1 MNEYKIHARGWI
13 ERHAQDISDWHQ
25 IIWRLAE
32 PAWREYRSA
41 AWYVD
46 RLRKEGFTVEEGS
59 AGMPTAFCAVWENG
73 KGGPTVGAYAEYDAT
88 PANSQEQ
95 VPYECPREGL
105 NRYAAGHTDPHSALG
120 MGSLAGVLAAKDA
133 MRRYGIPGRIKF
145 FGEPAEKMC
154 GSKPLHAANGYYD
167 DVDAFISFH
176 PSCRLSLC
184 NTVYWDIHCG
194 SSYGRVFTFEC
205 THPETWGEAHGRM
218 LMPLQQVVAR
228 APGALDAVC
237 LMYTTSRY
245 TNSSMLPRSGGWY
258 ISEAILVGGQAT
270 ADHLAPRL
278 GQIYYCWR
286 APTLEMQDRI
296 AEVLENNAKHVAA
309 ITHCEV
315 RGDWVQKNR
324 IGLPNHALARLAY
337 RNMELAGP
345 PQFGEEAQEFGRQ
358 ILRNLGHTPPER
370 PIMPECSELHDPLE
384 ADRALREGL
393 PPWQTHFMSD
403 DYVEYTWH
411 APTVR
416 LFIGRC
422 MVERPD
428 DAPEHVLP
436 MWVWNAMGGKREC
449 IDPTIFSAAR
459 TIGYTVLD
467 LMACPDELARAK
479 EEFAERTGGGIGGSR
494 WIAPLM
500 PVGAPAPV
508 HFRWPEYIST
518 PRGEQ
523 EWWIPQD
530 AR

>member
-245 TNSSMLPRSGGWY
+245 TNTSMLPRSGGWY

-270 ADHLAPRL
+270 ADHLARASGRFTTAGARPRWK
-278 GQIYYCWR
+278 CRTASRKSSRTTPSTWR
-286 APTLEMQDRI
+286 RSRTAKCAATGCRRTGSACRTTRWRGSPT
-296 AEVLENNAKHVAA
+296 A
-309 ITHCEV
+309 TWSW
-315 RGDWVQKNR
+315 RGR
-324 IGLPNHALARLAY
+324 R
-337 RNMELAGP
+337 
-345 PQFGEEAQEFGRQ
+345 
-358 ILRNLGHTPPER
+358 
-370 PIMPECSELHDPLE
+370 S
-384 ADRALREGL
+384 
-393 PPWQTHFMSD
+393 S
-403 DYVEYTWH
+403 
-411 APTVR
+411 
-416 LFIGRC
+416 
-422 MVERPD
+422 
-428 DAPEHVLP
+428 
-436 MWVWNAMGGKREC
+436 GKRRR
-449 IDPTIFSAAR
+449 SS
-459 TIGYTVLD
+459 
-467 LMACPDELARAK
+467 
-479 EEFAERTGGGIGGSR
+479 GGR
-494 WIAPLM
+494 
-500 PVGAPAPV
+500 
-508 HFRWPEYIST
+508 Y
-518 PRGEQ
+518 
-523 EWWIPQD
+523 
-530 AR
+530 

>member
-205 THPETWGEAHGRM
+205 THVYDQPLHQYLHVASLGRM
-218 LMPLQQVVAR
+218 VYQ
-228 APGALDAVC
+228 
-237 LMYTTSRY
+237 
-245 TNSSMLPRSGGWY
+245 
-258 ISEAILVGGQAT
+258 
-270 ADHLAPRL
+270 
-278 GQIYYCWR
+278 
-286 APTLEMQDRI
+286 
-296 AEVLENNAKHVAA
+296 
-309 ITHCEV
+309 
-315 RGDWVQKNR
+315 
-324 IGLPNHALARLAY
+324 
-337 RNMELAGP
+337 
-345 PQFGEEAQEFGRQ
+345 
-358 ILRNLGHTPPER
+358 
-370 PIMPECSELHDPLE
+370 
-384 ADRALREGL
+384 
-393 PPWQTHFMSD
+393 
-403 DYVEYTWH
+403 
-411 APTVR
+411 
-416 LFIGRC
+416 
-422 MVERPD
+422 
-428 DAPEHVLP
+428 
-436 MWVWNAMGGKREC
+436 
-449 IDPTIFSAAR
+449 
-459 TIGYTVLD
+459 
-467 LMACPDELARAK
+467 
-479 EEFAERTGGGIGGSR
+479 
-494 WIAPLM
+494 
-500 PVGAPAPV
+500 
-508 HFRWPEYIST
+508 
-518 PRGEQ
+518 
-523 EWWIPQD
+523 
-530 AR
+530 

>member
-1 MNEYKIHARGWI
+1 
-13 ERHAQDISDWHQ
+13 
-25 IIWRLAE
+25 
-32 PAWREYRSA
+32 
-41 AWYVD
+41 
-46 RLRKEGFTVEEGS
+46 
-59 AGMPTAFCAVWENG
+59 
-73 KGGPTVGAYAEYDAT
+73 
-88 PANSQEQ
+88 
-95 VPYECPREGL
+95 
-105 NRYAAGHTDPHSALG
+105 

-245 TNSSMLPRSGGWY
+245 TNTSMLPRSGGWY

-393 PPWQTHFMSD
+393 PAVADAFH
-403 DYVEYTWH
+403 
-411 APTVR
+411 VR
-416 LFIGRC
+416 RLRGVHVARAHGAAVHRAVHGRASGRC
-422 MVERPD
+422 AGARFAHVGVECDGRQTRMHRSHDFQRGADHRVYGSGPD
-428 DAPEHVLP
+428 GLP
-436 MWVWNAMGGKREC
+436 TNSHGPRRNSPNARAAA
-449 IDPTIFSAAR
+449 SAA
-459 TIGYTVLD
+459 
-467 LMACPDELARAK
+467 A
-479 EEFAERTGGGIGGSR
+479 GGSR
-494 WIAPLM
+494 
-500 PVGAPAPV
+500 
-508 HFRWPEYIST
+508 R
-518 PRGEQ
+518 
-523 EWWIPQD
+523 
-530 AR
+530 

>member
-1 MNEYKIHARGWI
+1 
-13 ERHAQDISDWHQ
+13 
-25 IIWRLAE
+25 
-32 PAWREYRSA
+32 
-41 AWYVD
+41 
-46 RLRKEGFTVEEGS
+46 
-59 AGMPTAFCAVWENG
+59 
-73 KGGPTVGAYAEYDAT
+73 
-88 PANSQEQ
+88 
-95 VPYECPREGL
+95 
-105 NRYAAGHTDPHSALG
+105 

-245 TNSSMLPRSGGWY
+245 TNTSMLPRSGGWY

-324 IGLPNHALARLAY
+324 IGRRTHALARLAY

-384 ADRALREGL
+384 ADRALREGSRRGRRISC
-393 PPWQTHFMSD
+393 PTT
-403 DYVEYTWH
+403 TWSTRGTRPRCGCSSGG
-411 APTVR
+411 AWSSVR
-416 LFIGRC
+416 TMRRSTFCPCGCGMRW
-422 MVERPD
+422 
-428 DAPEHVLP
+428 AA
-436 MWVWNAMGGKREC
+436 NANASIPR
-449 IDPTIFSAAR
+449 FSAR
-459 TIGYTVLD
+459 RG
-467 LMACPDELARAK
+467 PS
-479 EEFAERTGGGIGGSR
+479 GIR
-494 WIAPLM
+494 FW
-500 PVGAPAPV
+500 
-508 HFRWPEYIST
+508 T
-518 PRGEQ
+518 
-523 EWWIPQD
+523 
-530 AR
+530 

>member
-184 NTVYWDIHCG
+184 NTVYWDIHCAEQLWPRVHLRVHPPRNV
-194 SSYGRVFTFEC
+194 GRGAR
-205 THPETWGEAHGRM
+205 PYAHAAPAGGGQSPRRARCRVPHVYDQPLHQYLHVASLGRM
-218 LMPLQQVVAR
+218 VYQ
-228 APGALDAVC
+228 
-237 LMYTTSRY
+237 
-245 TNSSMLPRSGGWY
+245 
-258 ISEAILVGGQAT
+258 
-270 ADHLAPRL
+270 
-278 GQIYYCWR
+278 
-286 APTLEMQDRI
+286 
-296 AEVLENNAKHVAA
+296 
-309 ITHCEV
+309 
-315 RGDWVQKNR
+315 
-324 IGLPNHALARLAY
+324 
-337 RNMELAGP
+337 
-345 PQFGEEAQEFGRQ
+345 
-358 ILRNLGHTPPER
+358 
-370 PIMPECSELHDPLE
+370 
-384 ADRALREGL
+384 
-393 PPWQTHFMSD
+393 
-403 DYVEYTWH
+403 
-411 APTVR
+411 
-416 LFIGRC
+416 
-422 MVERPD
+422 
-428 DAPEHVLP
+428 
-436 MWVWNAMGGKREC
+436 
-449 IDPTIFSAAR
+449 
-459 TIGYTVLD
+459 
-467 LMACPDELARAK
+467 
-479 EEFAERTGGGIGGSR
+479 
-494 WIAPLM
+494 
-500 PVGAPAPV
+500 
-508 HFRWPEYIST
+508 
-518 PRGEQ
+518 
-523 EWWIPQD
+523 
-530 AR
+530 

>member
-59 AGMPTAFCAVWENG
+59 AGMPPAFCAVWENG

-245 TNSSMLPRSGGWY
+245 TNTSMLPRSGGWY

-370 PIMPECSELHDPLE
+370 PIMPECSVLHDPLE

-479 EEFAERTGGGIGGSR
+479 AEFAERTGGGIGGSR

-500 PVGAPAPV
+500 PAGAPAPV